1 MNTKSTRNKN
11 VNTITRSLFS
21 AMIAATLLNTAT
33 AQSSARVAP
42 NEAALKGFGGYAG
55 LVKINLDLV
64 ARLKVNPLIGKLFED
79 TDADRLAGQLSDQ
92 FCALLGGGCTYGG
105 GDMKAVHQGM
115 GVRTH
120 HFNSLA
126 EDLQKAMDA
135 AGVSQSEQFRLIAKL
150 APMKRDIVESK
161 TE

>member
-1 MNTKSTRNKN
+1 MNTKFIRNKN
-11 VNTITRSLFS
+11 INAIVRSLFS
-21 AMIAATLLNTAT
+21 AMIAATLLNIAT
-33 AQSSARVAP
+33 AQSPARVAP
-42 NEAALKGFGGYAG
+42 NEAALNGFGGYAG
-55 LVKINLDLV
+55 LIKINLDLV

-92 FCALLGGGCTYGG
+92 FCELLGGGCKYEGV
-105 GDMKAVHQGM
+105 DMKAAHQGM
-115 GVRTH
+115 GIRTH

-150 APMKRDIVESK
+150 APMRRDIVERK

>member
-1 MNTKSTRNKN
+1 MSSKFILDKSFNM
-11 VNTITRSLFS
+11 ITRHFFS
-21 AMIAATLLNTAT
+21 VMIAATLLNVAA
-33 AQSSARVAP
+33 AQSPARVAP

-105 GDMKAVHQGM
+105 GDMKTVHQGM

-150 APMKRDIVESK
+150 APMRRDIVEPK
-161 TE
+161 NE